1 MLDTR
6 VGFRTHVF
14 DFCRELG
21 LSIDIVH
28 GRGMDRAVDPRR
40 PLGGCAGRRATDL
53 IGALPGSRQSQSA
66 HHPRQTSGCQHSAT
80 QKLPE
85 FFGFLRDLFALAS
98 L

>member
-6 VGFRTHVF
+6 VGFRTHVY

-66 HHPRQTSGCQHSAT
+66 HHPRQI
-80 QKLPE
+80 
-85 FFGFLRDLFALAS
+85 RAS
-98 L
+98 VAAPNAADPVNRICVNV